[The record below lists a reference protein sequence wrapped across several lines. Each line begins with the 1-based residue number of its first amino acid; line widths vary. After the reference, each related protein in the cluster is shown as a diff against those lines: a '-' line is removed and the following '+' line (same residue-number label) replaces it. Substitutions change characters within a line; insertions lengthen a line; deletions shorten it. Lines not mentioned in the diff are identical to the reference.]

1 VSAPHA
7 DDLFPVLPGEPRAD
21 CARCP
26 LAREHAAAPWPWRLD
41 DDGRCCTYHP
51 TLFNFRAGS
60 ALAGGGAGAA
70 LVLARIAQR
79 DGVTRLG
86 IGPPAGWVE
95 RYGGGTGFGRDASLR
110 CPYWVGGT
118 HSCGIWTDR
127 PAVCRAW
134 FCRHD
139 HGLEAAATW
148 SQLGDA
154 VGDAEEALA
163 RRLCQLGA
171 PPAADTADAAT
182 WADWFRW
189 CAEQAPSLRAPAAA
203 APVAPAD
210 PTDPADPGQ
219 RVTAH
224 RDALVRIRSRAQL
237 AMPDLLVP
245 SVSAMW
251 RAPAPADDRVL
262 LAGYSTFD
270 AVDVPA
276 SVFVFLSRLDGA
288 TPWRDALVPGI
299 SDDDVRELFRAGVL
313 RAA

>member
-1 VSAPHA
+1 MSAQHER
-7 DDLFPVLPGEPRAD
+7 DLFPDLPGESRSD

-26 LAREHAAAPWPWRLD
+26 LAREHVEAPWPWRLD

-51 TLFNFRAGS
+51 TLFNFRAGR
-60 ALAGGGAGAA
+60 ALARGGESAA
-70 LVLARIAQR
+70 LVLARIARR

-86 IGPPAGWVE
+86 IGPPAGWIE
-95 RYGGGTGFGRDASLR
+95 RYDGGTAFGRDASLR
-110 CPYWVGGT
+110 CPYWVGGAHT
-118 HSCGIWTDR
+118 CGIWADR

-139 HGLEAAATW
+139 HGFEAASTW

-163 RRLCQLGA
+163 RRLCDQGA
-171 PPAADTADAAT
+171 PPDADRADASE

-189 CAEQAPSLRAPAAA
+189 CAERATILADGAPP
-203 APVAPAD
+203 D
-210 PTDPADPGQ
+210 PDE
-219 RVTAH
+219 RVLAH
-224 RDALVRIRSRAQL
+224 RDALVRIRSGARPAL
-237 AMPDLLVP
+237 PDRLVP

-251 RAPAPADDRVL
+251 RAPAPADERVL

-270 AVDVPA
+270 AIDLPA
-276 SVFVFLSRLDGA
+276 SVFTFLSRLDGA
-288 TPWRDALVPGI
+288 TAWRDALAGVQGV
-299 SDDDVRELFRAGVL
+299 DEDVVRELYRTGVI